1 MKAKQ
6 RGASMVEFAL
16 ILPGFLLLMC
26 LVIYGGMWMYAQ
38 NTLNEI
44 ARNAVRYG
52 AVEAA
57 SNTQEGV
64 EYVENS
70 EGDTIVIRTKNVEKV
85 AKEAATESLILYSI
99 DNTKTDN
106 KDVIGATA
114 TVVSVNS
121 EDSIQVELKAGLIEE
136 NLPPL
141 IDGFLPDSI
150 SSKMIMRIEK

>member
-6 RGASMVEFAL
+6 RGASMVEFAI

-57 SNTQEGV
+57 AATQEGV
-64 EYVENS
+64 NY
-70 EGDTIVIRTKNVEKV
+70 GDNAPTSDAIREKNVKKFAE
-85 AKEAATESLILYSI
+85 EAASESLILYSI
-99 DNTKTDN
+99 DTSKATHKDN
-106 KDVIGATA
+106 LGATA
-114 TVVSVNS
+114 EVVTVNA
-121 EDSIQVELKAGLIEE
+121 EDSIQVELKAGLIED

-141 IDGFLPDSI
+141 IDGFLPDDI

>member
-57 SNTQEGV
+57 ANTQSDVEYGEEQPASNT
-64 EYVENS
+64 
-70 EGDTIVIRTKNVEKV
+70 IRTKNVIKV
-85 AKEAATESLILYSI
+85 ATEAASESLILYSI
-99 DNTKTDN
+99 DTSKATHKDN
-106 KDVIGATA
+106 LGATA
-114 TVVSVNS
+114 EVVTVNA
-121 EDSIQVELKAGLIEE
+121 EDSIQVELKAGLIKD

-141 IDGFLPDSI
+141 IDGFLPDDI

>member
-52 AVEAA
+52 AVETAANTQSDVEYGEEQPA
-57 SNTQEGV
+57 SNT
-64 EYVENS
+64 
-70 EGDTIVIRTKNVEKV
+70 IRTKNVIKV
-85 AKEAATESLILYSI
+85 AQEAASESLILYSI
-99 DNTKTDN
+99 DTSKATHKDN
-106 KDVIGATA
+106 LGATA
-114 TVVSVNS
+114 EVVTVNA
-121 EDSIQVELKAGLIEE
+121 EDSIQVELKAGLIED

-141 IDGFLPDSI
+141 IDGFLPNYI

>member
-57 SNTQEGV
+57 AATQEGV
-64 EYVENS
+64 NY
-70 EGDTIVIRTKNVEKV
+70 GDNAPTSDAIREKNVKKFAE
-85 AKEAATESLILYSI
+85 EAAVESLILYSI
-99 DNTKTDN
+99 DKDNTTAKVVT
-106 KDVIGATA
+106 VID
-114 TVVSVNS
+114 
-121 EDSIQVELKAGLIEE
+121 EKDSIQVEIKAGLMED

-141 IDGFLPDSI
+141 IDGFLPGYI

>member
-57 SNTQEGV
+57 AATQEGV
-64 EYVENS
+64 DY
-70 EGDTIVIRTKNVEKV
+70 GDNAPTSDAIREKNVKRFAE
-85 AKEAATESLILYSI
+85 EAASESLILYSI
-99 DNTKTDN
+99 DTSKATHKDN
-106 KDVIGATA
+106 LGATA
-114 TVVSVNS
+114 EVVTVNA
-121 EDSIQVELKAGLIEE
+121 EDSIQVELKAGLIED

>member
-6 RGASMVEFAL
+6 RGASMVEFAI

-57 SNTQEGV
+57 ANTQSDVEYGEEQPASNT
-64 EYVENS
+64 
-70 EGDTIVIRTKNVEKV
+70 IRTKNVIKV
-85 AKEAATESLILYSI
+85 ATEAASESLILYSI
-99 DNTKTDN
+99 DTSKATHKDN
-106 KDVIGATA
+106 LGATA
-114 TVVSVNS
+114 EVVTVNA
-121 EDSIQVELKAGLIEE
+121 EDSIQVELRAGLIKD

-141 IDGFLPDSI
+141 IDGFLPNSI

>member
-57 SNTQEGV
+57 AATQEGV
-64 EYVENS
+64 NY
-70 EGDTIVIRTKNVEKV
+70 GDNAPTSDAIREKNVKKFAE
-85 AKEAATESLILYSI
+85 EAAVESLILYSI
-99 DNTKTDN
+99 DKDNTTAKVVT
-106 KDVIGATA
+106 VID
-114 TVVSVNS
+114 
-121 EDSIQVELKAGLIEE
+121 EKDSIQVELKAGLIKD

-141 IDGFLPDSI
+141 IDGFLPDPI

>member
-44 ARNAVRYG
+44 ARNSVRYG

-57 SNTQEGV
+57 AATQEGV
-64 EYVENS
+64 DY
-70 EGDTIVIRTKNVEKV
+70 GDNAPTSDAIREKNVKEF
-85 AKEAATESLILYSI
+85 AEEAASESLILYSI
-99 DNTKTDN
+99 DTSKATHKDN
-106 KDVIGATA
+106 LGATA
-114 TVVSVNS
+114 EVVTVNA
-121 EDSIQVELKAGLIEE
+121 EDSIQVKLKAGLIKD

-141 IDGFLPDSI
+141 IDGFLPDDI

>member
-57 SNTQEGV
+57 AATQEGV
-64 EYVENS
+64 DY
-70 EGDTIVIRTKNVEKV
+70 GDNAPTSDAIREKNVKKFAE
-85 AKEAATESLILYSI
+85 EAAVESLILYSI
-99 DNTKTDN
+99 DKDNTTAKVVT
-106 KDVIGATA
+106 VID
-114 TVVSVNS
+114 
-121 EDSIQVELKAGLIEE
+121 EKDSIQVELKAGLIKD

-141 IDGFLPDSI
+141 IDGFLPGDI

>member
-6 RGASMVEFAL
+6 RGASMMEFAL

-57 SNTQEGV
+57 AATQEGV
-64 EYVENS
+64 NY
-70 EGDTIVIRTKNVEKV
+70 GDNAPTSDAIREKNVKKFAE
-85 AKEAATESLILYSI
+85 EAAVESLILYSI
-99 DNTKTDN
+99 DKDNTTAKVVT
-106 KDVIGATA
+106 VID
-114 TVVSVNS
+114 
-121 EDSIQVELKAGLIEE
+121 EKDSIQVELKAGLIKD

-141 IDGFLPDSI
+141 IDGFLPDDI

>member
-1 MKAKQ
+1 
-6 RGASMVEFAL
+6 MVEFAL

-57 SNTQEGV
+57 ANTQSDVEYGEEQPASNT
-64 EYVENS
+64 
-70 EGDTIVIRTKNVEKV
+70 IRTKNVIKV
-85 AKEAATESLILYSI
+85 AQEAASESLILYSI
-99 DNTKTDN
+99 DTSKATHKDN
-106 KDVIGATA
+106 LGATA
-114 TVVSVNS
+114 EVVTVNA
-121 EDSIQVELKAGLIEE
+121 EDSIQVKLKAGLIKD

-141 IDGFLPDSI
+141 IDGFLPDDI

>member
-6 RGASMVEFAL
+6 RGASMLEFA
-16 ILPGFLLLMC
+16 IVLPGFLLLMC

-57 SNTQEGV
+57 ANTQSDV
-64 EYVENS
+64 EYGEEPTS
-70 EGDTIVIRTKNVEKV
+70 DAIREKNVKKFAE
-85 AKEAATESLILYSI
+85 EAAVESLILYSI
-99 DNTKTDN
+99 DKDNTTAKVVT
-106 KDVIGATA
+106 VID
-114 TVVSVNS
+114 
-121 EDSIQVELKAGLIEE
+121 EKDSIQVELKAGLIKD

-141 IDGFLPDSI
+141 IDGFLPNYI

>member
-6 RGASMVEFAL
+6 RGASMVEFAI

-57 SNTQEGV
+57 AATQEGV
-64 EYVENS
+64 DY
-70 EGDTIVIRTKNVEKV
+70 GDNAPTGDAIREKNVKKFAE
-85 AKEAATESLILYSI
+85 EAASESLILYSI
-99 DNTKTDN
+99 DTSKATHKDN
-106 KDVIGATA
+106 LGATA
-114 TVVSVNS
+114 EVVTVNA
-121 EDSIQVELKAGLIEE
+121 EDSIQVELKAGLMED

-141 IDGFLPDSI
+141 IDGFLPDYI

>member
-6 RGASMVEFAL
+6 RGASMVEFAI

-57 SNTQEGV
+57 AATQEGV
-64 EYVENS
+64 DY
-70 EGDTIVIRTKNVEKV
+70 GDNAPTGDAIREKNVKKFAE
-85 AKEAATESLILYSI
+85 EAASESLILYSI
-99 DNTKTDN
+99 DTGKATYKDN
-106 KDVIGATA
+106 LGAKA
-114 TVVSVNS
+114 EVVTVNA
-121 EDSIQVELKAGLIEE
+121 EDSIQVELKAGLIED

-141 IDGFLPDSI
+141 IDGFLPNYI

>member
-1 MKAKQ
+1 MNAKQ

-57 SNTQEGV
+57 AATQEGV
-64 EYVENS
+64 DY
-70 EGDTIVIRTKNVEKV
+70 GDNAPTSDAIREKNVKRFAE
-85 AKEAATESLILYSI
+85 EAASESLILYSI
-99 DNTKTDN
+99 DTSKATHKDN
-106 KDVIGATA
+106 LGATA
-114 TVVSVNS
+114 EVVTVNA
-121 EDSIQVELKAGLIEE
+121 EDSIQVELKAGLMED

-141 IDGFLPDSI
+141 IDGFLPGDI

>member
-57 SNTQEGV
+57 ANTQSDVQYGEEQPASNT
-64 EYVENS
+64 
-70 EGDTIVIRTKNVEKV
+70 IRTKNVIKV
-85 AKEAATESLILYSI
+85 ATEAASESLILYSI
-99 DNTKTDN
+99 DTSKATHKDN
-106 KDVIGATA
+106 LGATA
-114 TVVSVNS
+114 EVVTVNA
-121 EDSIQVELKAGLIEE
+121 EDSIQVELKAGLIKD

-141 IDGFLPDSI
+141 IDGFLPDDI

>member
-6 RGASMVEFAL
+6 RGASMVEFAI

-57 SNTQEGV
+57 ASAQTGVEDGEEEPASNT
-64 EYVENS
+64 
-70 EGDTIVIRTKNVEKV
+70 IRKINVVKV
-85 AKEAATESLILYSI
+85 AKEAAADSLILYSI
-99 DNTKTDN
+99 DDSKTEN
-106 KDVIGATA
+106 QTGIGVTA
-114 TVVSVNS
+114 TVDKVNG
-121 EDSIQVELKAGLIEE
+121 EDSIQVELKAGLMEE

-141 IDGFLPDSI
+141 IDGFLPDYI

>member
-57 SNTQEGV
+57 AATQEGV
-64 EYVENS
+64 NY
-70 EGDTIVIRTKNVEKV
+70 GDNAPTSDAIREKNVKKFAE
-85 AKEAATESLILYSI
+85 EAASESLILYSI
-99 DNTKTDN
+99 DTSKATQKDN
-106 KDVIGATA
+106 LEDTA
-114 TVVSVNS
+114 EVVTVHA
-121 EDSIQVELKAGLIEE
+121 EDSIQVELKAGLIKD

-141 IDGFLPDSI
+141 IDGFLPDDI

>member
-52 AVEAA
+52 AVETAA
-57 SNTQEGV
+57 NTQSDV
-64 EYVENS
+64 EYGKEPTS
-70 EGDTIVIRTKNVEKV
+70 DAIREKNVKRFAE
-85 AKEAATESLILYSI
+85 EAAVESLILYSI
-99 DNTKTDN
+99 DKDNTTAKVVT
-106 KDVIGATA
+106 VID
-114 TVVSVNS
+114 
-121 EDSIQVELKAGLIEE
+121 EKDSIQVELKAGLIKD

-141 IDGFLPDSI
+141 IDGFLPGDI

>member
-52 AVEAA
+52 AVETAA
-57 SNTQEGV
+57 NTQSDV
-64 EYVENS
+64 EYGEEPTS
-70 EGDTIVIRTKNVEKV
+70 DAIREKNVKKFAE
-85 AKEAATESLILYSI
+85 EAAVESLILYSI
-99 DNTKTDN
+99 DNNKATHKDN
-106 KDVIGATA
+106 LGATA
-114 TVVSVNS
+114 KVVTVID
-121 EDSIQVELKAGLIEE
+121 EKDSIQVKLKAGLIKD

-141 IDGFLPDSI
+141 IDGFFPDDI

>member
-1 MKAKQ
+1 MNAKQ

-57 SNTQEGV
+57 ANTQSDVEYGEEQPASNT
-64 EYVENS
+64 
-70 EGDTIVIRTKNVEKV
+70 IRTKNVIKV
-85 AKEAATESLILYSI
+85 AQEAASESLILYSI
-99 DNTKTDN
+99 DTSKATHKDN
-106 KDVIGATA
+106 LGATA
-114 TVVSVNS
+114 EVVTVNA
-121 EDSIQVELKAGLIEE
+121 EDSIQVELKAGLIKD

-141 IDGFLPDSI
+141 IDGFLPNSI

>member
-44 ARNAVRYG
+44 ARNAARYG
-52 AVEAA
+52 AVETAANTQSDVEYGEEQPA
-57 SNTQEGV
+57 SNT
-64 EYVENS
+64 
-70 EGDTIVIRTKNVEKV
+70 IRTKNVIKV
-85 AKEAATESLILYSI
+85 ATEAASESLILYSI
-99 DNTKTDN
+99 DTSKATHKDN
-106 KDVIGATA
+106 LGAKA
-114 TVVSVNS
+114 EVVTVNN
-121 EDSIQVELKAGLIEE
+121 EDSIQVELKAGLIKD

-141 IDGFLPDSI
+141 IDGFLPDDI

>member
-57 SNTQEGV
+57 AATQEGV
-64 EYVENS
+64 DY
-70 EGDTIVIRTKNVEKV
+70 GDNAPTGDAIREKNVKKFAE
-85 AKEAATESLILYSI
+85 EAASESLILYSI
-99 DNTKTDN
+99 DTSKATHKDN
-106 KDVIGATA
+106 LGATA
-114 TVVSVNS
+114 EVVTVNA
-121 EDSIQVELKAGLIEE
+121 EDSIQVELKAGLIED

-141 IDGFLPDSI
+141 IDGFLPNYI

>member
-57 SNTQEGV
+57 AATQEGV
-64 EYVENS
+64 NY
-70 EGDTIVIRTKNVEKV
+70 GDNAPTSDAIREKNVKKFAE
-85 AKEAATESLILYSI
+85 EAAVESLILYSI
-99 DNTKTDN
+99 DKDNTTAKVVT
-106 KDVIGATA
+106 VID
-114 TVVSVNS
+114 
-121 EDSIQVELKAGLIEE
+121 EKDSIQVELKAGLIKD

-141 IDGFLPDSI
+141 IDGFLPNSI

>member
-57 SNTQEGV
+57 AATQEGV
-64 EYVENS
+64 YY
-70 EGDTIVIRTKNVEKV
+70 GDNAPTSDAIREKNVKIFAE
-85 AKEAATESLILYSI
+85 EAASESLILYSI
-99 DNTKTDN
+99 DTSKATHKDN
-106 KDVIGATA
+106 LGATA
-114 TVVSVNS
+114 EVVTVNA
-121 EDSIQVELKAGLIEE
+121 EDSIQVELKAGLIED

-141 IDGFLPDSI
+141 IDGFLPNYI

>member
-57 SNTQEGV
+57 ANTQSDVEYGEEQPASNT
-64 EYVENS
+64 
-70 EGDTIVIRTKNVEKV
+70 IRTKNVIKV
-85 AKEAATESLILYSI
+85 AQEAASESLILYSI
-99 DNTKTDN
+99 DTGKATHKDN
-106 KDVIGATA
+106 LGATA
-114 TVVSVNS
+114 EVVTVNA
-121 EDSIQVELKAGLIEE
+121 EDSIQVELKAGLIED

-141 IDGFLPDSI
+141 IDGFLPDYI

>member
-26 LVIYGGMWMYAQ
+26 LVIYGGMWIYAQ

-57 SNTQEGV
+57 AATQEGV
-64 EYVENS
+64 NY
-70 EGDTIVIRTKNVEKV
+70 GDNAPTSDAIREKNVKKFAE
-85 AKEAATESLILYSI
+85 EAAVESLILYSI
-99 DNTKTDN
+99 DKDNTTAKVVT
-106 KDVIGATA
+106 VID
-114 TVVSVNS
+114 
-121 EDSIQVELKAGLIEE
+121 EKDSIQVELKAGLIKD

>member
-57 SNTQEGV
+57 ANTQSDVEYGEEQPASNT
-64 EYVENS
+64 
-70 EGDTIVIRTKNVEKV
+70 IRTKNVIKV
-85 AKEAATESLILYSI
+85 AQEAASESLILYSI
-99 DNTKTDN
+99 DTSKAIHKDN
-106 KDVIGATA
+106 LGATA
-114 TVVSVNS
+114 EVVTVNA
-121 EDSIQVELKAGLIEE
+121 EDSIQVELKAGLIKD

-141 IDGFLPDSI
+141 IDGFLPNSI

>member
-6 RGASMVEFAL
+6 RGASMLEFA
-16 ILPGFLLLMC
+16 IVLPGFLLLMC

-57 SNTQEGV
+57 SNAQSDVNYE
-64 EYVENS
+64 EEQPASN
-70 EGDTIVIRTKNVEKV
+70 TIRIKNVVKV
-85 AKEAATESLILYSI
+85 AKEAASDSLVLYSI
-99 DNTKTDN
+99 DDTKTDN
-106 KDVIGATA
+106 KTGIGVNA
-114 TVVSVNS
+114 SIEQVNS
-121 EDSIQVELKAGLIEE
+121 EDSIQVELKAGLMED

-141 IDGFLPDSI
+141 IDGFLPNYI
-150 SSKMIMRIEK
+150 SSKMVMRIEK

>member
-6 RGASMVEFAL
+6 RGASMMEFAL

-57 SNTQEGV
+57 AATQEGV
-64 EYVENS
+64 DY
-70 EGDTIVIRTKNVEKV
+70 GDNAPTSDAIREKNVKKFAE
-85 AKEAATESLILYSI
+85 EAASESLILYSI
-99 DNTKTDN
+99 DTSKATHKDN
-106 KDVIGATA
+106 LGATA
-114 TVVSVNS
+114 EVVTVNA
-121 EDSIQVELKAGLIEE
+121 EDSIQVELKAGLIED

-141 IDGFLPDSI
+141 IDGFLPNSI

>member
-57 SNTQEGV
+57 ANTQSDVEYGEEQPASNT
-64 EYVENS
+64 
-70 EGDTIVIRTKNVEKV
+70 IRTKNVIKV
-85 AKEAATESLILYSI
+85 ATEAASESLILYSI
-99 DNTKTDN
+99 DTSKATHKDN
-106 KDVIGATA
+106 LGATA
-114 TVVSVNS
+114 EVVTVSA
-121 EDSIQVELKAGLIEE
+121 EDSIQVELKAGLIED

-141 IDGFLPDSI
+141 IDDFLPNYI

>member
-52 AVEAA
+52 AVEE
-57 SNTQEGV
+57 SSK
-64 EYVENS
+64 S
-70 EGDTIVIRTKNVEKV
+70 EEEESDTIRINNVKKV
-85 AKEAATESLILYSI
+85 AKEAAKESLILYSI
-99 DNTKTDN
+99 DKDN
-106 KDVIGATA
+106 MGVEVKLVKVI
-114 TVVSVNS
+114 SDN
-121 EDSIQVELKAGLIEE
+121 DSIQVELKAGLMEDD
-136 NLPPL
+136 LLPL
-141 IDGFLPDSI
+141 IDGFLPDQI
-150 SSKMIMRIEK
+150 SSKMVMRIEK

>member
-52 AVEAA
+52 AVETAA
-57 SNTQEGV
+57 ATQEGV
-64 EYVENS
+64 DY
-70 EGDTIVIRTKNVEKV
+70 GDNAPTSDAIREKNVKKFAE
-85 AKEAATESLILYSI
+85 EAASESLILYSI
-99 DNTKTDN
+99 DTSKATHKDN
-106 KDVIGATA
+106 LGAKA
-114 TVVSVNS
+114 EVVTVNN
-121 EDSIQVELKAGLIEE
+121 EDSIQVELKAGLIKD

>member
-57 SNTQEGV
+57 AATQEGV
-64 EYVENS
+64 DY
-70 EGDTIVIRTKNVEKV
+70 GDNAPTSDAIREKNVKRFAE
-85 AKEAATESLILYSI
+85 EAASESLILYSI
-99 DNTKTDN
+99 DTSKATHKDN
-106 KDVIGATA
+106 LGATA
-114 TVVSVNS
+114 EVVTVNA
-121 EDSIQVELKAGLIEE
+121 EDSIQVELKAGLIKD

-141 IDGFLPDSI
+141 IDGFLPNSI

>member
-6 RGASMVEFAL
+6 RGASMVEFAI

-44 ARNAVRYG
+44 ARNAARHG
-52 AVEAA
+52 AVETAANTQSDVEYGEEQPA
-57 SNTQEGV
+57 SNT
-64 EYVENS
+64 
-70 EGDTIVIRTKNVEKV
+70 IRTKNVIKV
-85 AKEAATESLILYSI
+85 AQEAASESLILYSI
-99 DNTKTDN
+99 DTSKATYKDN
-106 KDVIGATA
+106 LGAKA
-114 TVVSVNS
+114 EVVTVNN
-121 EDSIQVELKAGLIEE
+121 EDSIQVELKAGLIED

-141 IDGFLPDSI
+141 IDGFLPNYI

>member
-57 SNTQEGV
+57 ANTQSDV
-64 EYVENS
+64 EYGEEQPASNN
-70 EGDTIVIRTKNVEKV
+70 IRTKNVIKV
-85 AKEAATESLILYSI
+85 AQEAASESLILYSI
-99 DNTKTDN
+99 DTSKATYKDN
-106 KDVIGATA
+106 LGAKA
-114 TVVSVNS
+114 EVVTVNN
-121 EDSIQVELKAGLIEE
+121 EDSIQVELKAGLIKD

>member
-57 SNTQEGV
+57 ANTQSDVQYGEEQPASNT
-64 EYVENS
+64 
-70 EGDTIVIRTKNVEKV
+70 IRTKNVIKV
-85 AKEAATESLILYSI
+85 AQEAASESLILYSI
-99 DNTKTDN
+99 DTSKATHKDN
-106 KDVIGATA
+106 LGATA
-114 TVVSVNS
+114 EVVTVNA
-121 EDSIQVELKAGLIEE
+121 EDSIQVELKAGLIED

-141 IDGFLPDSI
+141 IDGFLPNYI

>member
-6 RGASMVEFAL
+6 RGASMVEFAI

-57 SNTQEGV
+57 AATQEGV
-64 EYVENS
+64 DY
-70 EGDTIVIRTKNVEKV
+70 GDNAPTSDAIREKNVKKFAE
-85 AKEAATESLILYSI
+85 EAASESLILYSI
-99 DNTKTDN
+99 DTSKAIHKDN
-106 KDVIGATA
+106 LGATA
-114 TVVSVNS
+114 EVVTVNA
-121 EDSIQVELKAGLIEE
+121 EDSIQVELKAGLIKD

-141 IDGFLPDSI
+141 IDGFLPDDI

>member
-1 MKAKQ
+1 MNAKQ

-52 AVEAA
+52 AVETAA
-57 SNTQEGV
+57 NTQSDV
-64 EYVENS
+64 EYGKEPTS
-70 EGDTIVIRTKNVEKV
+70 DAIREKNVKKFAE
-85 AKEAATESLILYSI
+85 EAAVESLILYSI
-99 DNTKTDN
+99 DKDNTTAKVVT
-106 KDVIGATA
+106 VID
-114 TVVSVNS
+114 
-121 EDSIQVELKAGLIEE
+121 EKDSIQVELKAGLIKD

-141 IDGFLPDSI
+141 IDGFLPNSI